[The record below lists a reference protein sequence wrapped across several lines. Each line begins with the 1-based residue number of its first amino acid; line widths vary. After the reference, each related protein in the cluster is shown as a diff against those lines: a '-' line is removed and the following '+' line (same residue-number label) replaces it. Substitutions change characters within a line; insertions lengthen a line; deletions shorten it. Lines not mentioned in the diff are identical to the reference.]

1 MDAADGSKVL
11 VVDDEPQI
19 TRVLRTVLVSQGY
32 QVRTAAEGEG
42 ALASFQEWNPELV
55 ITDLYMPHMDGIE
68 LCRRIRA
75 VSTVPII
82 VLSVK
87 GEERTKVEALDS
99 GADDY
104 VTKPFGIDELLARV
118 RAALRRGAGGGAE
131 ASSFELGDFRIDF
144 DARRVHAHGNEVR
157 LTPKEFDLFVYMAR
171 RPNRVLTHA
180 SLLEAVWGVA
190 SQEQPEYLRV
200 FMGQLRKKLEPDPS
214 APRYLLTEPWV
225 GYRFNPK
232 GSQQRWFEP
241 VMGSRNPR
249 RRARRE
255 IGSCETSTG
264 LQEETPP
271 VRNGEV
277 QPRALPSLAV
287 PGLTSTPGHHM
298 KTVRVAD

>member
-1 MDAADGSKVL
+1 MDKSRVL

-19 TRVLRTVLVSQGY
+19 TRVLRTVLTSQGY
-32 QVRTAAEGEG
+32 QVRTAGEGES
-42 ALASFQEWNPELV
+42 ALADFTEWRPELV
-55 ITDLYMPHMDGIE
+55 ITDLYMPHMDGVE

-118 RAALRRGAGGGAE
+118 RAALRRGRG
-131 ASSFELGDFRIDF
+131 SSDTETESFSAGDFRLDLEG
-144 DARRVHAHGNEVR
+144 RRVHVGGNEVR

-171 RPNRVLTHA
+171 HPSRVITHRT
-180 SLLEAVWGVA
+180 LLEAVWGEA

-214 APRYLLTEPWV
+214 NPRYLVTEPWV
-225 GYRFNPK
+225 GYRFNPQ
-232 GSQQRWFEP
+232 G
-241 VMGSRNPR
+241 
-249 RRARRE
+249 
-255 IGSCETSTG
+255 
-264 LQEETPP
+264 
-271 VRNGEV
+271 
-277 QPRALPSLAV
+277 
-287 PGLTSTPGHHM
+287 
-298 KTVRVAD
+298 